1 MAQILPVVFFSSEK
15 EIFSWTYLLKKTPE
29 EIKYWYLQFEIISK
43 DLRHTFWAHTNMITV
58 QQNLFLNFFLPQEA
72 GAFGNNIKK
81 ERQKP
86 RPSLQKYVYKILT
99 ENICSTCSPMQVA
112 VYYKHVLI
120 LWNSDSDFLSFK
132 VT

>member
-29 EIKYWYLQFEIISK
+29 EIKYWYLQIEIISK
-43 DLRHTFWAHTNMITV
+43 DLRHTFWAHTNRITV
-58 QQNLFLNFFLPQEA
+58 QQNLFLKFFLPQEA

-99 ENICSTCSPMQVA
+99 ENICSACSPMQVA